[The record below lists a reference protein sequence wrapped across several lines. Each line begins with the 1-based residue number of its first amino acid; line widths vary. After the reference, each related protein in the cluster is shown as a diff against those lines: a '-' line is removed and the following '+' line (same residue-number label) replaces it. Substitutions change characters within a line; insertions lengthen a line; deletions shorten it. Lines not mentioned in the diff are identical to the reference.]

1 MDRKIVVAVIASLVP
16 AAVGAQAAPASPTPP
31 TSPAPYPTI
40 MAPVEQYR
48 MDRSAEIALAK
59 SAAPASIS
67 DSADVMVLGAS
78 GYETA
83 VKGKNG
89 FVCIVGRAWSR
100 DFGLD
105 DFWSPNTR
113 APVCFNAAAV
123 RSVLPW
129 YLIRTKW
136 ALSGMTEAQME
147 ARARKSP
154 VAAGVR
160 APEPGAVGFMQSKEG
175 YINEDVKGPW
185 HPHVMFYAPL
195 TKPLT
200 DPVAWGANLHGSP
213 LHVNDA
219 ETAYYTTF
227 AVPVT
232 QWSDGTPDK

>member
-1 MDRKIVVAVIASLVP
+1 MNRRITVALIASLVP

-31 TSPAPYPTI
+31 YPTT

-89 FVCIVGRAWSR
+89 FVCMVERAWSR

-136 ALSGMTEAQME
+136 ALSGMTEAEMK

-154 VAAGVR
+154 AASGIR
-160 APEPGAVGFMQSKEG
+160 PPEPGAVGFMQSKQG

-200 DPVAWGANLHGSP
+200 DPSAWGANLDGSP
-213 LHVNDA
+213 IHVNDA
-219 ETAYYTTF
+219 ATATYTTF
-227 AVPVT
+227 AVPVA